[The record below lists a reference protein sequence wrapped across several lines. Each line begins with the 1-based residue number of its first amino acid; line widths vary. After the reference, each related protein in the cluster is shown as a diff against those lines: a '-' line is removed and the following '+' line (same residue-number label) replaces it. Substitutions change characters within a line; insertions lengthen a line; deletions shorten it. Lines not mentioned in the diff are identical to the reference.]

1 MITRTTKLLKNNIEE
16 KMKEGY
22 KLLSTASKE
31 QLDNASYL
39 YNLQRSYGLSV
50 YGAII
55 EHCSDR
61 IYNILDTAHTYTDVK
76 ENEVLS
82 IIAKKDKELL
92 DREPKYRFDSTSEIL
107 VDYFNINPNTV
118 EQYIKER
125 NHVNHEK
132 ELKEEMERSQ
142 QIENIIEEIKK
153 PSKCYISTIP
163 VSMSDD
169 TDNDTNNNNNTL

>member
-1 MITRTTKLLKNNIEE
+1 MITTKLLKNNIEE
-16 KMKEGY
+16 KTNKGY
-22 KLLSTASKE
+22 KLLSSASKE
-31 QLDNASYL
+31 QLNNASYL
-39 YNLQRSYGLSV
+39 YDLQRSYGLSV

-92 DREPKYRFDSTSEIL
+92 DRKPKYRFDSTSEIL

-142 QIENIIEEIKK
+142 QIENITEGIKK
-153 PSKCYISTIP
+153 SKYYISTIP

-169 TDNDTNNNNNTL
+169 TDNDTNNDSNTL